1 MPGWDDHPVV
11 VRTVGWLLLR
21 RLVRLV
27 GLGEKPDAKD
37 IEIAVLQ
44 HQFAVLRRQV
54 KRPQNRT
61 VASPILPPHKGIL
74 ALRPA
79 DRHITTV
86 HPG

>member
-61 VASPILPPHKGIL
+61 VAVRFS
-74 ALRPA
+74 
-79 DRHITTV
+79 RHTRAFSLYDPLIGTSQRV